1 VLSSGGGR
9 PALAAFLCETVELS
23 RATGPESRTRAWSW
37 ISVAVS
43 LRRLTVYAV
52 AGLAVLAMLWGAA
65 LHFTTPVPPGGAARF
80 DVPVAGAPP
89 RGPGAVDYARLDSR
103 LSRLMA
109 DPAMVG
115 LAVAVVEQGEIRFI
129 KGYGLTFAGGG
140 EAVTP
145 DTVFRWASLSK
156 GVAADLV
163 ARLAEQGLLS
173 LGEPVGRHAASL
185 RLPGGNEHVASVAD
199 LLSHQLGLFGHA
211 QDAKLE
217 DGVDPRYLRGTL
229 AALHNICA
237 PGACHAYQNVAFDA
251 ASEIVERVT
260 GKPYGDAVSEQF
272 FAPLGMTGASTSRE
286 GLMRAHS
293 WARPHVGARPARPE
307 EVNDIYYRVPASGG
321 VNGSIK
327 DLAIWMLAQMGLAP
341 DVLSERVLA
350 AVQSPRARTPG
361 ETFRRRKFRE
371 RTTASSYGL
380 GWRILDYA
388 GRRVVG
394 HHGGVRGYRSTILFD
409 PELRSGIVV
418 LWNSSSS
425 RPNALEY
432 EVMDM
437 VYRLPARDWLGL
449 DEPLPP
455 AAPAPANGLS
465 DYEGGSPL

>member
-1 VLSSGGGR
+1 VLSSSGGR
-9 PALAAFLCETVELS
+9 PAHAPFLCETAKLS
-23 RATGPESRTRAWSW
+23 RARPGRNREPGWSW
-37 ISVAVS
+37 ISGPVV
-43 LRRLTVYAV
+43 LRRILIYAA
-52 AGLAVLAMLWGAA
+52 AGLALLVALWAAA
-65 LHFTTPVPPGGAARF
+65 LHFTARLPPGKAARF
-80 DVPVAGAPP
+80 DVPVAGAAPS
-89 RGPGAVDYARLDSR
+89 RPGAVDYARLDSR
-103 LSRLMA
+103 LARLMA

-115 LAVAVVEQGEIRFI
+115 LAVAVVEQGEIRFL
-129 KGYGLTFAGGG
+129 KGYGVTMAGGGG

-163 ARLAEQGLLS
+163 ARLADRGLLS
-173 LGEPVGRHAASL
+173 LGEPVSRHAGSL

-217 DGVDPRYLRGTL
+217 DGIDPRYLRGTL
-229 AALHNICA
+229 AGLRNICA
-237 PGACHAYQNVAFDA
+237 PGTCHAYQNVAYDA

-260 GKPYGDAVSEQF
+260 GQPYGDAVREQF
-272 FAPLGMTGASTSRE
+272 FAPLGMTGASMSRA
-286 GLMRAHS
+286 GLMRSNS
-293 WARPHVGARPARPE
+293 WARPHVGARPARAE

-327 DLAIWMLAQMGLAP
+327 DLAIWMLAQMGRAP

-371 RTTASSYGL
+371 RTTASAYGL

-388 GRRVVG
+388 GRRVIG

-409 PELRSGIVV
+409 PELQSGIVV
-418 LWNSSSS
+418 LWNSTSP
-425 RPNALEY
+425 RPNGLEY

-437 VYRLPARDWLGL
+437 VYRLPPRDWLGL
-449 DEPLPP
+449 DQETPP
-455 AAPAPANGLS
+455 EAPAPVTNELAES
-465 DYEGGSPL
+465 EGG